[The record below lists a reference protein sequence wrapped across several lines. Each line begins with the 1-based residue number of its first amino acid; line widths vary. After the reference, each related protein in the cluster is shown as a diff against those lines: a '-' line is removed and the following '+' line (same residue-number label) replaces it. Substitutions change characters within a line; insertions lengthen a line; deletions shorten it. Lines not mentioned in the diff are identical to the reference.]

1 MRQGSLRRVG
11 GPYLGVVSVVTIATA
26 IGYVR
31 LLGQQGDWPGLD
43 GRQAM
48 VLTLLIAFAVVS
60 AIGAFVRPISVR
72 VTAAAACAAG
82 LLLLGFLSL
91 FSIGLPLIVAG
102 ALALIAWV
110 NASSGARRR
119 ETLVPSAAG
128 AIATIATLAMGF
140 AVTG

>member
-1 MRQGSLRRVG
+1 
-11 GPYLGVVSVVTIATA
+11 
-26 IGYVR
+26 
-31 LLGQQGDWPGLD
+31 
-43 GRQAM
+43 M